1 MNDRCLVSR
10 FAENCTQ
17 QNIRYIEDL
26 NSAHT
31 QTLVLL
37 DYWLHYSE
45 KSINDV
51 SKAQSSK
58 LKIFHHNCNTEIT
71 PSVLFYLLFLPSHG
85 LVITQFVSATVF
97 YFLADWIQ
105 TLPLPLHQIPAFL
118 TQQVRQEMKTTRR
131 KHPHSERATTSTL
144 VINWMRNQK
153 IFCPQVQISSKGA
166 VKGDGD
172 GHWDALLTSTPG
184 WIEKLQETLLCS
196 H

>member
-31 QTLVLL
+31 QTLALL

-85 LVITQFVSATVF
+85 LVITQCQRYCFLFSCRLDTDVTSSPSPNPSISHTASAPRNEDNKKKASTF
-97 YFLADWIQ
+97 WKGHYF
-105 TLPLPLHQIPAFL
+105 
-118 TQQVRQEMKTTRR
+118 
-131 KHPHSERATTSTL
+131 HPGHKLDEKSKDL
-144 VINWMRNQK
+144 L
-153 IFCPQVQISSKGA
+153 SSG
-166 VKGDGD
+166 
-172 GHWDALLTSTPG
+172 TNFF
-184 WIEKLQETLLCS
+184 
-196 H
+196 